1 MPYTVPPQ
9 HAVATA
15 DADLRLVN
23 LGKTFVSAD
32 ATSQAV
38 VAVEAVDLSLRKG
51 QLVTLLGPS
60 GCGKTTLLRMIA
72 GFEEPTTGDIFFGDK
87 RVNRLAP
94 NHRDAAMVFQSYAIF
109 PHLDVYD
116 NIAFGLRLQRL
127 PREEV
132 RRRVDRVV
140 EQVGLGGMTRRAPS
154 ALSGGQQQRVALAR
168 CIVMEPRLLL
178 FDEPL
183 SNLDAK
189 LRDQMRVEIRE
200 LQQRLGITSVY
211 VTHDQVEA
219 MSLSDL
225 VVIMNEG
232 RVEQI
237 GAPVEVYGKPA
248 SRFVADFIG
257 KANFLEG
264 RAVDATTIEVA
275 GVHIDVPNGVPQAA
289 GSPLTAV
296 VRPEALT
303 IHPAERAPVGAVR
316 ARVRRA
322 AFLGAIGEVVVEV
335 GGNGATWLVDV
346 PNAAEMGLPSAGDS
360 VAVTPSARSV
370 HVLPG

>member
-1 MPYTVPPQ
+1 MPYTVPAQ
-9 HAVATA
+9 HIVSDA
-15 DADLRLVN
+15 DADLRLVG
-23 LGKTFVSAD
+23 LGKTFVSQDD
-32 ATSQAV
+32 ASQNV
-38 VAVEAVDLSLRKG
+38 VAVDTVDLSLRKG

-72 GFEEPTTGDIFFGDK
+72 GFEEPTSGDIYFGDK
-87 RVNRLAP
+87 RVNQIAP
-94 NHRDAAMVFQSYAIF
+94 NNRDAAMVFQSYAIF

-127 PREEV
+127 PKDELK
-132 RRRVDRVV
+132 RRVDRVV
-140 EQVGLGGMTRRAPS
+140 EQVGLTGMTKRAPS

-189 LRDQMRVEIRE
+189 LRDQMRLEIRE

-225 VVIMNEG
+225 VVIMNQG
-232 RVEQI
+232 RVEQV
-237 GAPVEVYGKPA
+237 GTPVEVYATPA

-264 RAVDATTIEVA
+264 RALDANAIEVA
-275 GVHIDVPNGVPQAA
+275 GVRIEVPNGVPHPAGAA
-289 GSPLTAV
+289 VTAV
-296 VRPEALT
+296 VRPEALRLHQGDAGAGGELRGRVT
-303 IHPAERAPVGAVR
+303 RAT
-316 ARVRRA
+316 
-322 AFLGAIGEVVVEV
+322 FLGAIAEVVVEV
-335 GGNGATWLVDV
+335 EGQGSWLVDV
-346 PNAAEMGLPSAGDS
+346 PNAAEVGLPAVGDS
-360 VAVTPSARSV
+360 VGVTPSPRSV

>member
-1 MPYTVPPQ
+1 MPYTVPAH
-9 HAVATA
+9 HAVPEAE
-15 DADLRLVN
+15 ADLRLVG
-23 LGKTFVSAD
+23 LGKTFVSQD
-32 ATSQAV
+32 DPSHDV
-38 VAVEAVDLSLRKG
+38 VAVDAVDLSLRKG

-72 GFEEPTTGDIFFGDK
+72 GFEEPTAGDIYFGDK
-87 RVNRLAP
+87 RVNELAP
-94 NHRDAAMVFQSYAIF
+94 NNRDAAMVFQSYAIF

-116 NIAFGLRLQRL
+116 NIAFGLRLKRL
-127 PREEV
+127 PRGDLQ
-132 RRRVDRVV
+132 RRVDRVV
-140 EQVGLGGMTRRAPS
+140 EQVGLTGMTRRAPS

-211 VTHDQVEA
+211 VTHDQIEA

-232 RVEQI
+232 RVEQV
-237 GAPVEVYGKPA
+237 GTPVEVYAKPA

-257 KANFLEG
+257 KANFIEG
-264 RAVDATTIEVA
+264 RAVDGTSITVA
-275 GVHIDVPNGVPQAA
+275 GVRIDVPNGVPHAP
-289 GSPLTAV
+289 GTDVTAV
-296 VRPEALT
+296 VRPEALRLHQADGGSRGELRGT
-303 IHPAERAPVGAVR
+303 VVR
-316 ARVRRA
+316 AS
-322 AFLGAIGEVVVEV
+322 FLGAIAEVVVEV
-335 GGNGATWLVDV
+335 EDQGTWLVDV
-346 PNAAEMGLPSAGDS
+346 PNAAEVGLPAVGDT
-360 VAVTPSARSV
+360 VGVTPSPRSV

>member
-1 MPYTVPPQ
+1 MAYAVPDH
-9 HAVATA
+9 HAIPEA
-15 DADLRLVN
+15 DADFRLAN
-23 LGKTFVSAD
+23 LGKTFNSPD
-32 ATSQAV
+32 DPSQAV

-72 GFEEPTTGDIFFGDK
+72 GFEEPTTGDIYFGDR
-87 RVNRLAP
+87 RVNELAP
-94 NHRDAAMVFQSYAIF
+94 NVRDAAMVFQSYAIF
-109 PHLDVYD
+109 PHLNVYD

-127 PREEV
+127 PRGEMQ
-132 RRRVDRVV
+132 RRVDKVV
-140 EQVGLGGMTRRAPS
+140 KQVGLTGMTQRAPS

-168 CIVMEPRLLL
+168 CLIMEPRLLL

-225 VVIMNEG
+225 VVIMNQG

-237 GAPVEVYGKPA
+237 GTPVEVYAKPV

-264 RAVDATTIEVA
+264 RAVDGSTIEVA
-275 GVHIDVPNGVPQAA
+275 SVSIDVPNGVPQAA
-289 GSPLTAV
+289 GAAVTAV

-303 IHPAERAPVGAVR
+303 LHQGETSKGVLRG
-316 ARVRRA
+316 RVTRA
-322 AFLGAIGEVVVEV
+322 AFLGSLGEVVVAV
-335 GGNGATWLVDV
+335 QGQGSWLVDV
-346 PNAAEMGLPSAGDS
+346 PNAAEVGLPEVGDE
-360 VAVTPSARSV
+360 VGVTPSARSV
-370 HVLPG
+370 HVLPD